1 MNLPDSKAWRQ
12 LVIAAIAIFAVYQ
25 FGLGMISS
33 LSGFLILLLFAW
45 LISIAMEPPV
55 SWFERRGYK
64 RGLGAGIVILG
75 LLAFFIAF
83 FATFGSLMFSQLAE
97 AVAAAPEVIKNVTS
111 WLNSTFDLKLN
122 ASEITKSLNLE
133 TATITPIVTNLAG
146 GLIGVLSSLM
156 TAIFELATVLVFAF
170 YLSADAHKVKRG
182 IASWLPADR
191 QRVFLTVWEIAVIKT
206 GGFVISRVVLAS
218 ISAVAHA
225 VVYYAIGLPYW
236 LPMGIFAG
244 ISAQFV
250 PTVGTYLGV
259 IVPVLFSI
267 GNDTTDILWIVGFA
281 AIFQQ
286 IETYV
291 LTPRVSR
298 ATMDLHPAV
307 AMASA
312 FFGVALFGPVGAFI
326 GMPILA
332 GIIAVIGTYGQRHE
346 LIPDLGEDQ

>member
-1 MNLPDSKAWRQ
+1 L
-12 LVIAAIAIFAVYQ
+12 AIDIFFV
-25 FGLGMISS
+25 
-33 LSGFLILLLFAW
+33 
-45 LISIAMEPPV
+45 
-55 SWFERRGYK
+55 
-64 RGLGAGIVILG
+64 
-75 LLAFFIAF
+75 AF
-83 FATFGSLMFSQLAE
+83 FATFGSLMFSQLAD
-97 AVAAAPEVIKNVTS
+97 AVAAAPDMITNVTN
-111 WLNSTFDLKLN
+111 WLNASFDLKLN
-122 ASEITKSLNLE
+122 ATEIIKSLNLE
-133 TATITPIVTNLAG
+133 TSTITPVVTNLAG

-170 YLSADAHKVKRG
+170 YFSADAHKVKRG

-191 QRVFLTVWEIAVIKT
+191 QRVFLTVWEIAVSKT
-206 GGFVISRVVLAS
+206 GGFVVSRVVLAA
-218 ISAVAHA
+218 ISAVVHSIF
-225 VVYYAIGLPYW
+225 YFAIGLPYW

-250 PTVGTYLGV
+250 PSVGTYLGI

-267 GNDTTDILWIVGFA
+267 GNDTTDIIWIVAFA
-281 AIFQQ
+281 TVYQQ

-312 FFGVALFGPVGAFI
+312 FFGVALLGPVGAFI

-346 LIPDLGEDQ
+346 LIADLDPNE